1 VDNNNNFF
9 NLIPSGFVSL
19 FALLLVMFSYSSLT
33 LILAFIL
40 VFFEISL
47 GYFKHN
53 KRIHNNKKYTDSM
66 SKIAQLEEELQ
77 QDKSTINSLKAIG
90 SQCLPIWTK
99 QIDDCI
105 EISTH
110 EMNELAQRFSSIVN
124 DLRSIVDAKGEDD
137 LSTAQIEER
146 LDNTSKTFTKL
157 LAMRV
162 KSQEQIVELSNFTE
176 KLETMARDVGGIADQ
191 TNLLALNAAIEA
203 ARAGESGR
211 GFAVVADEVRSLANR
226 SGEISANIITNVTNV
241 NAQFNQISR
250 NFSDDSE
257 SGNKLTEIADENIHA
272 VIQQY
277 NDTKDARDTHAENLE
292 KLSSHVGNEIEKTL
306 VSIQFQDRVSQ
317 ILDHVRGGLAQLS
330 EQIEGNDNVNFQIL
344 LDKMAANYTTTSERE
359 VHRKLTGEE
368 AIIDSKKESDD
379 GDVVF
384 F

>member
-1 VDNNNNFF
+1 VSVDNNNFF

-19 FALLLVMFSYSSLT
+19 FALLLVTFSYSSLT

-40 VFFEISL
+40 VSFEILL
-47 GYFKHN
+47 GYFKQNKKINHN
-53 KRIHNNKKYTDSM
+53 KQHTDFM
-66 SKIAQLEEELQ
+66 TNIAYLEAELQ
-77 QDKSTINSLKAIG
+77 QNKSPINSLNAIG
-90 SQCLPIWTK
+90 SQCLPIWIK

-110 EMNELAQRFSSIVN
+110 EMNELALRFTSIVH
-124 DLRSIVDAKGEDD
+124 DFRSIVDEKGEDE

-146 LDNTSKTFTKL
+146 LDNTLKTFTKL
-157 LAMRV
+157 LEMRV

-226 SGEISANIITNVTNV
+226 SGEIAANIIVSVTDV
-241 NAQFNQISR
+241 NTQFNQISR
-250 NFSDDSE
+250 NFSVDS
-257 SGNKLTEIADENIHA
+257 GTKLTEIADENIHA

-277 NDTKDARDTHAENLE
+277 NEKKATRDTHAENLDN
-292 KLSSHVGNEIEKTL
+292 LSSNIGNEIEKTL

-317 ILDHVRGGLAQLS
+317 ILDHVRGSLAQLS
-330 EQIEGNDNVNFQIL
+330 EQIESHDNVNIQML
-344 LDKMAANYTTTSERE
+344 LDKMATNYTTTSERE
-359 VHRKLTGEE
+359 VHRKLTGQE
-368 AIIDSKKESDD
+368 ATTDSEQESDD
-379 GDVVF
+379 GEVVYF
-384 F
+384 